1 MSLITERP
9 FGHPAFRLFWFGRV
23 LSSLAFQM
31 SAVAVGWL
39 VYARTNSA
47 ASLGLVGLV
56 QFAPMVC
63 LTLLVGHVADRYD
76 RRRIVATCQAIE
88 GATLIALALGAA
100 SGRLHVAGIYLA
112 VLVLGGAR
120 AFESPTLAALL
131 PGTVPSA
138 LLPRAVATS
147 STAIQTAT
155 ILGPAVGG
163 LLYAV
168 SPAVPFALA
177 AACFLAASG
186 CMVAMRLE
194 QAPPRREPA
203 TLRSIFSGLVFIWQR
218 KVVLGTISLDLA
230 AVLLGG
236 ATALLPIYAR
246 DILHTG
252 PWGLGLLRT
261 APAVGALA
269 MGAALGRIPLRRH
282 VGLKMFGAVLV
293 FGVSTLVFAL
303 STHIVP
309 ALLALVVLGASDNIS
324 VVIRTSL
331 VQLLTPNEMLGR
343 VSAVNSLFIGTS
355 NQLGEFESG
364 MTAALLGAVPAAA
377 LGGFGTIL
385 VVFVWMTLF
394 PALRRAD
401 TFTVDE
407 GRS

>member
-1 MSLITERP
+1 
-9 FGHPAFRLFWFGRV
+9 
-23 LSSLAFQM
+23 M

-88 GATLIALALGAA
+88 GATLTALALGAA

-138 LLPRAVATS
+138 LLARAVATS
-147 STAIQTAT
+147 STAMQTAA

-186 CMVAMRLE
+186 CMSAMRLE
-194 QAPPRREPA
+194 QAAPRREPA

-269 MGAALGRIPLRRH
+269 MGAALGRIPLGRH

-309 ALLALVVLGASDNIS
+309 ALLALAVLGASDNIS

-364 MTAALLGAVPAAA
+364 MTAALLGTVPAAA
-377 LGGFGTIL
+377 LGAFGTIL